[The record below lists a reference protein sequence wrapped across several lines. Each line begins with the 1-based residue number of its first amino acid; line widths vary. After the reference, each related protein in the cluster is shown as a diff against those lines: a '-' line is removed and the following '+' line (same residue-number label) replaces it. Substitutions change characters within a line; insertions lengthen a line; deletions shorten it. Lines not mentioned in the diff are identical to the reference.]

1 MSFNTQE
8 KQQIVKEFQQH
19 DHDTGSTEVQVA
31 LITAKI
37 EHISKHLKAYGKDFS
52 SKRGLLVLVS
62 QRRRLL
68 KYLSNKNERRYQ
80 LLIGRL
86 GLKK

>member
-37 EHISKHLKAYGKDFS
+37 EHISKHLQEYEKDFS
-52 SKRGLLVLVS
+52 SKRGLLILVS

-68 KYLSNKNERRYQ
+68 KYLSNKNEIRYQ
-80 LLIGRL
+80 RLIGRL